1 MLEIDS
7 YFKPLNTKTSEIENI
22 LSSNPLWYLD
32 KNVQMVFGLLQ
43 DKPNELS
50 DKNWKEL
57 KEQFKQWFSDLLK
70 ENKIILGER
79 EEFFNDDDREQIT
92 IAVIHH
98 TSTKANVDANY
109 INAINLINLYYPIY
123 KSGFGK
129 INNEFQPIS
138 SGHFYNNK
146 QTFIGYHYL
155 VFEDGKT
162 LQVLKDS
169 YVGFHAGDYKTNCKS
184 IGIAVVDDLE
194 NISPTEKAISSI
206 KDIIRKYTTIQKV
219 IGHKEVIYNEKQVDT
234 LCPGNKWD
242 DWKSGLL

>member
-1 MLEIDS
+1 MLKIDS
-7 YFKPLNTKTSEIENI
+7 YFKTLNTKTSEIENI
-22 LSSNPLWYLD
+22 LITNTLWYLD
-32 KNVQMVFGLLQ
+32 KKVQMVFESVK
-43 DKPNELS
+43 DKPSSLNDKDWEETKKS
-50 DKNWKEL
+50 FKNWV
-57 KEQFKQWFSDLLK
+57 SNLLK
-70 ENKIILGER
+70 ENKIRLGKR

-98 TSTKANVDANY
+98 TSTKTIVDTDY

-129 INNEFQPIS
+129 INNKFQPIS
-138 SGHFYNNK
+138 SGHFYNDQ

-162 LQVLKDS
+162 IQVLKDS

-194 NISPTEKAISSI
+194 NSYPTEKAITAI
-206 KDIIRKYTTIQKV
+206 KEIIRKYPTTLKV
-219 IGHKEVIYNEKQVDT
+219 IGHKEVIYNKKPVDT
-234 LCPGNKWD
+234 LCPGNKWGE
-242 DWKSGLL
+242 WKKRL